1 MELYIRENSCII
13 RSRRLLEELY
23 VFIWKNARAEA
34 ASGYNDDLIMSFC
47 QGLWVRD
54 TALKLRQAGI
64 EINKAAL
71 TGMKSTAAVYTPRD
85 TNNSWKMRTSDGK
98 DEDLSWLV

>member
-1 MELYIRENSCII
+1 
-13 RSRRLLEELY
+13 LLEEMY
-23 VFIWKNARAEA
+23 VFIWRNARPEA

-64 EINKAAL
+64 EINRAA
-71 TGMKSTAAVYTPRD
+71 MANIQSTAVYSSRD
-85 TNNSWKMRTSDGK
+85 TNNAWKVPTSHDQI
-98 DEDLSWLV
+98 EDITWLL